1 MSFCGWFIKGLYLVY
16 TDSPTKNILISQC
29 LRREKRNIYIYYI
42 QKTLQSSS
50 SLLNI
55 NTMASTYSNN
65 NDADI
70 DWDKLPQ
77 IENVKES
84 IIQTQN
90 TLCLVKAH
98 IPIRTK

>member
-1 MSFCGWFIKGLYLVY
+1 M
-16 TDSPTKNILISQC
+16 
-29 LRREKRNIYIYYI
+29 
-42 QKTLQSSS
+42 QSSS

-77 IENVKES
+77 IENVRINYTDSKHALPGQGPYS
-84 IIQTQN
+84 YTYKVNIFSVQKLKCRII
-90 TLCLVKAH
+90 CIVFVH
-98 IPIRTK
+98 V